1 MHRQHW
7 HRDLD
12 GLRCSV
18 KGGSKNPPGVNRR
31 RCCASFIADIL
42 FGPPAPLAPEG
53 DEVWF
58 GVHDFA
64 PGYHHECAAVQA
76 HWILS
81 GVQRIEQEF
90 LVARHGVLL
99 EA

>member
-1 MHRQHW
+1 MTCGLCEDTR
-7 HRDLD
+7 RD
-12 GLRCSV
+12 
-18 KGGSKNPPGVNRR
+18 RR
-31 RCCASFIADIL
+31 PYCASFIADIL
-42 FGPPAPLAPEG
+42 FGPPAPLAPKG
-53 DEVWF
+53 YEVWF

-76 HWILS
+76 HRILS
-81 GVQRIEQEF
+81 GVQRIEQEL